1 MLYIITLDT
10 GTTNTR
16 VTLWEN
22 QEVIDKVSREVGV
35 RNTAIDGNNS
45 KLKNAVKEA
54 IFEILDNN
62 HLRLNEVNKILA
74 SGMIT
79 SNVGLV
85 EVPHLW
91 APAGIED
98 LANGMVSHYISDVV
112 DKEIWFIPG
121 VKNNIRKVT
130 LENCE
135 AMDIMR
141 GEEVETI
148 GLIEHLNVKGPVLV
162 ILPGSHSKFVSVDK
176 EGKITGCLT
185 SLSGELISVIT
196 NNTII
201 ASSLEHS
208 LASEFSRKM
217 VLEGYK
223 NGEKVGLSRTIFS
236 VRILDQFTDL
246 SINDKANFLLGA
258 VLSADLKAIK
268 NSRALKVSPESNVI
282 VAGKDILKHSF
293 KAIIE
298 EDGYFKSVKVANSQ
312 QMDNLAGF
320 GALCI
325 AKKRGLV

>member
-1 MLYIITLDT
+1 MLYAITIDT

-16 VTLWEN
+16 VTLWKN

-35 RNTAIDGNNS
+35 RNTAIDGNNA

-54 IFEILDNN
+54 ISEILDNN
-62 HLRLNEVNKILA
+62 HLTLNEVNIILA

-85 EVPHLW
+85 EIPHLW

-112 DKEIWFIPG
+112 DQEIWFVPG
-121 VKNNIRKVT
+121 VKNNLREVT

-148 GLIEHLNVKGPVLV
+148 GLLERLNVKGPVLV

-208 LASEFSRKM
+208 LASEFNRKM
-217 VLEGYK
+217 VLAGYK
-223 NGEKVGLSRTIFS
+223 NAEKAGLNRTIFS

-246 SINDKANFLLGA
+246 SIEDKANFLLGA
-258 VLSADLKAIK
+258 VLSADLKAMK
-268 NSRALKVSPESNVI
+268 NSSALAVSPESNVI
-282 VAGKDILKHSF
+282 IAGKDILKDAF

-298 EDGYFKSVKVANSQ
+298 EDDYFKKVQVVSRQ

-325 AKKRGLV
+325 ARKRGLL